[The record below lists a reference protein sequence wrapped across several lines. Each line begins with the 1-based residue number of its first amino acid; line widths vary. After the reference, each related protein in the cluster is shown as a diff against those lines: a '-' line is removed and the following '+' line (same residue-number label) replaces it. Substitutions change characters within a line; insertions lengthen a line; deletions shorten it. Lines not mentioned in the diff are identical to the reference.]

1 MTYYRFEMIMR
12 AWHYVDYAQYT
23 AEEIKQNKQA
33 DPFWP
38 VSSLEE
44 DLNVVF
50 RRNYNPGQCVD
61 IDEQCIPWKGR
72 HKCRCYNKSKPIKRP
87 FKVLSVNDSRSG
99 YQLGC
104 YLYRGKQ
111 ENRPAN
117 VSASSYP
124 AYKLLDYPSYW
135 DVNHVLF
142 TDNWFTSLDQL
153 EICLRRGIHFVGT
166 VQQNRRGIPFSFKT

>member
-1 MTYYRFEMIMR
+1 MILK
-12 AWHYVDYAQYT
+12 AWHYTDYAQYT
-23 AEEIKQNKQA
+23 AEEIVTLKQA

-38 VSSLEE
+38 VASLEE

-50 RRNYNPGQCVD
+50 GRNYNPGQCVD

-72 HKCRCYNKSKPIKRP
+72 HKCRCYNKSKPIKRH
-87 FKVLSVNDSRSG
+87 FKVLSINDSRSV
-99 YQLGC
+99 YQHGF

-124 AYKLLDYPSYW
+124 A
-135 DVNHVLF
+135 
-142 TDNWFTSLDQL
+142 
-153 EICLRRGIHFVGT
+153 
-166 VQQNRRGIPFSFKT
+166 